1 MIRQLILSL
10 IFGIGVVVI
19 SFFLFFFQK
28 PIQKELPEKQEAEK
42 EVTSPD
48 TSSVTLFSKGLKIPW
63 EIEFLPKG
71 GFLVTERGGKVRL
84 VHSSGSVQDVPVLVI
99 PDVAT
104 VGEGGLLGIA
114 LHPKFSEKP
123 YVYFYYTYVEGSN
136 MFNKVVRY
144 SFSENSFS
152 DEKIVIDKIPGD
164 VNHNGGRI
172 KFGPDSKL
180 YITTGDAQKEEL
192 AQDKESLAGKILRLN
207 EDGSIPSDN
216 PFPGSRVYSLGH
228 RNPQGLAWDKNGLL
242 WETEHGP
249 SANDEINLIKSGGNY
264 GWPDFKGDESGI
276 GIETPVLYSK
286 NLTWAPS
293 GAVIVDIFM
302 LFSGLRGEAIYRLD
316 ITTNSLRPFLKNQYG
331 RLRTIAKGPDG
342 FLYILTSN
350 LDGRGKP
357 VSEDDRILRVHPS
370 FFYQ

>member
-1 MIRQLILSL
+1 MVRQLILSL
-10 IFGIGVVVI
+10 IFGVGVVVV
-19 SFFLFFFQK
+19 SFFLFFYQK
-28 PIQKELPEKQEAEK
+28 LPQKEITQKQVVENEI
-42 EVTSPD
+42 SPPD

-71 GFLVTERGGKVRL
+71 GFLVTEREGKVRL
-84 VHSSGSVQDVPVLVI
+84 IHSSGSVQDVPVLVI
-99 PDVAT
+99 GDVAAI
-104 VGEGGLLGIA
+104 GEGGLLGMA

-136 MFNKVVRY
+136 MLNKVVSY

-152 DEKIVIDKIPGD
+152 DEKVVIDKIPGN

-172 KFGPDSKL
+172 KFGPDGKL

-192 AQDKESLAGKILRLN
+192 AQDKEYLGGKILRLN

-216 PFPGSRVYSLGH
+216 PFPRSPVYSFGH
-228 RNPQGLAWDKNGLL
+228 RNPQGLTWDKNGLL
-242 WETEHGP
+242 WVTEHGP
-249 SANDEINLIKSGGNY
+249 DAYDEVNLIKPGANY
-264 GWPDFKGDESGI
+264 GWPDFKGDERGV
-276 GIETPVLYSK
+276 GIEAPVLHSK

-293 GAVIVDIFM
+293 GATTIDNFM
-302 LFSGLRGEAIYRLD
+302 LFAGLKGEAIYRLD
-316 ITTNSLRPFLKNQYG
+316 ITTNSLKPFLKNKYG
-331 RLRTIAKGPDG
+331 RIRTISKGPDG

-357 VSEDDRILRVHPS
+357 VEDDDRILRVHPS
-370 FFYQ
+370 LFYQ